1 MEFVTTLAL
10 NCLCDGWERKK
21 SFQQFWRWLGAIFIS
36 FGPLLIIIKHVGN
49 KLNVHVV
56 VILFFQGFRLC
67 HRPIFKEK
75 IFLFFFLLATKFR
88 SLHTI
93 SIYSIDAPWL
103 VHGQTGWTASFTI
116 KTET

>member
-1 MEFVTTLAL
+1 MISHAVMT
-10 NCLCDGWERKK
+10 RKSSNPLK
-21 SFQQFWRWLGAIFIS
+21 NKRSNIKENGIRDFIS
-36 FGPLLIIIKHVGN
+36 YGPLLIIIKHVGN